1 MSKLQVFTYKGRE
14 ISFDFSEKNRMINA
28 TQMAKGFGKKI
39 NNFLR
44 QKSTQE
50 YIKALL
56 THLNSS
62 VTPISVTEKDLIYTN
77 QGGNP
82 KLQGTWMH
90 RILALRFAQWLD
102 ANFAI
107 WVDEKIQELLLKGS
121 ISIHSKPLKSITY
134 IYFVKATKLNLVKI
148 GMTENLH
155 HRLNNLKVNSPD
167 GLELVKVIRTNDIY
181 PNDQAIHLL
190 FPHLRS
196 HGEWY
201 FWTAELQNFVN
212 QLEAN
217 MPEVE
222 RTSLYYERRIAE
234 LQLQIAEQQQRIFKN
249 KQLIHQL
256 TRELGQ
262 AQKQYHQLLNKQD
275 ATLQLLP
282 PLSSDTIIEVETA
295 PTPPVA
301 PYTYTKV
308 LFMAKGDKWEG
319 VKVKDIVYLQGQR
332 RFTRIFC
339 KNQVQYEV
347 PQTMNQLLEQLPPK
361 AFVKIHRSYI
371 INLKYLTN
379 ITPKKNVLVMN
390 ETVELP
396 ISRGQ
401 FGVLVEKIQVLK
413 RK

>member
-1 MSKLQVFTYKGRE
+1 MSKLQVFSYKGQE
-14 ISFDFSEKNRMINA
+14 ISFDFEKSSQFINA
-28 TQMAKGFGKKI
+28 TEMAKAFK
-39 NNFLR
+39 
-44 QKSTQE
+44 
-50 YIKALL
+50 
-56 THLNSS
+56 
-62 VTPISVTEKDLIYTN
+62 KDLSNFTRSKFFTVYTKAFREKHGTAA
-77 QGGNP
+77 QLFEVRKGGSI
-82 KLQGTWMH
+82 QGTWFE
-90 RILALRFAQWLD
+90 RKLAIRYAQVLDPAFALW
-102 ANFAI
+102 I
-107 WVDEKIQELLLKGS
+107 DEKIEELLIKGYT
-121 ISIHSKPLKSITY
+121 SIHSEPLKSIAF

-167 GLELVKVIRTNDIY
+167 GLELIKVIRTNDIY
-181 PNDQAIHLL
+181 PNDQAIHIL
-190 FPHLRS
+190 FPHLQS

-201 FWTAELQNFVN
+201 FWTAELQHFVN

-249 KQLIHQL
+249 KELIHQL

-275 ATLQLLP
+275 IPLQLLSP
-282 PLSSDTIIEVETA
+282 PSDTIIEVETS
-295 PTPPVA
+295 PDSPPSSYA
-301 PYTYTKV
+301 KV
-308 LFMAKGDKWEG
+308 LFIVKGDKWEG

-347 PQTMNQLLEQLPPK
+347 PQTMQQLLEQLPSK

-371 INLKYLTN
+371 IHLKYLTN

-390 ETVELP
+390 QTVELP

-401 FGVLVEKIQVLK
+401 FGVLVEKIKVLK